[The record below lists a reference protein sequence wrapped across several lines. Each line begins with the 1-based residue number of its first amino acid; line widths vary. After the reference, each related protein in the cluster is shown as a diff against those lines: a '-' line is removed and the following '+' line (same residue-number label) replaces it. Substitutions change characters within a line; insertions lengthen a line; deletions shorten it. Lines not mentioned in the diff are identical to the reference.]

1 MSNRENSVL
10 INKLKEFIKKYYIN
24 KLIKGGVLVLLT
36 LLIFFIFFSVLEYYS
51 NFDVGFR
58 TILFWLYI
66 IINSIIIINFL
77 LIPLLKI
84 FRIGKVLSFR
94 QAADIIGKHFKEI
107 DDKLLNILELSEM
120 SQESNHLI
128 QASIDQK
135 TSEINPIKFKAAI
148 DLSGNLKKGKWLAIP
163 ILLIVLLLFSG
174 NGRILSDSSSRIL
187 KHNTFFEPKAPFDF
201 NIINDLVV
209 EQYKDLKIEL
219 NLEGNVLPE
228 KAYIILS
235 SNKFTLNKKK
245 IVTTIHFFLKT

>member
-107 DDKLLNILELSEM
+107 DDKLLNIL
-120 SQESNHLI
+120 
-128 QASIDQK
+128 
-135 TSEINPIKFKAAI
+135 F
-148 DLSGNLKKGKWLAIP
+148 
-163 ILLIVLLLFSG
+163 V
-174 NGRILSDSSSRIL
+174 NGSS
-187 KHNTFFEPKAPFDF
+187 F
-201 NIINDLVV
+201 
-209 EQYKDLKIEL
+209 
-219 NLEGNVLPE
+219 
-228 KAYIILS
+228 
-235 SNKFTLNKKK
+235 
-245 IVTTIHFFLKT
+245 